1 MQSAREEARIRD
13 RQGMTLVELLIAMVA
28 ATAVMWAAY
37 QVLVTNQRVYTV
49 QREQVVGH
57 QTVRAGSEVLFNELR
72 EISPT
77 EGDLVSMS
85 ANEVTLRGMRGF
97 GLVCQVSPSENR
109 IWAVVHADDFSSEQG
124 LIVFVD
130 DDPGTAA
137 DDQWAVASIS
147 NLQENST
154 DCDATVGS
162 GTLVHRITSS
172 GLASGDYAG
181 IRTGAPVRSFQ
192 TYTYGSF
199 QVGSDW
205 YLGRRTGSA
214 NPVPLV
220 GPVRGRDGVQFD
232 YLTADGST
240 TSTPSEVRQIR
251 VTIRTRSDARDRQG
265 NPVADSVSAR
275 IHLRN

>member
-1 MQSAREEARIRD
+1 
-13 RQGMTLVELLIAMVA
+13 MTLVELLIAMVT

-77 EGDLVSMS
+77 EGDLTSMD
-85 ANEVTLRGMRGF
+85 ANELTLRGMRGF

-109 IWAVVHADDFSSEQG
+109 IWVVVHTDDFSSDQG

-130 DDPGTAA
+130 DDPETAV
-137 DDQWAVASIS
+137 DDEWAVASIS

-154 DCDATVGS
+154 ACDGTVGS
-162 GTLVHRITSS
+162 DWLVHRVTSS

-181 IRTGAPVRSFQ
+181 IRNGAPVRSFQ

-199 QVGSDW
+199 QIGGDW
-205 YLGRRTGSA
+205 FLGRRTGSA
-214 NPVPLV
+214 NPIPLV
-220 GPVRGRDGVQFD
+220 GPVRGRDGVQFE
-232 YLTADGST
+232 YMTADGT
-240 TSTPSEVRQIR
+240 VTSTASEVRQVRI
-251 VTIRTRSDARDRQG
+251 TIRTRSDARDRQG
-265 NPVADSVSAR
+265 NPVADSMSAR